1 MGRAARGEP
10 ERAAV
15 ELVGSENV
23 VAPASLQPGGTLTEV
38 GLAPQSLRGM
48 RSSLFRGILEA

>member
-1 MGRAARGEP
+1 MGGAARGAPEP
-10 ERAAV
+10 TAV

-23 VAPASLQPGGTLTEV
+23 VAPACIQSGGSLTQV
-38 GLAPQSLRGM
+38 ALAPQALRGM